1 MKKYI
6 LILAAGVLLAA
17 CAEKKPVVTEE
28 KIDFETVVSQRRSTR
43 DFDPSAKISAEQ
55 ISEIIAVAQ
64 NAPSWRNLEPARY
77 HAVLSEEKLPAAKAL
92 LMGNAE
98 RVSGAAAIV
107 VTTFVKGLSGFRD
120 NGEPVDALGNGWG
133 AYDCGLANSY
143 FVLAARAAGFD
154 TLIMGGR
161 DAEGLRSLLG
171 IPETEEI
178 MTAIAIGVR
187 ASEPRFAERPAVE
200 KVVKF
205 Y

>member
-1 MKKYI
+1 
-6 LILAAGVLLAA
+6 
-17 CAEKKPVVTEE
+17 
-28 KIDFETVVSQRRSTR
+28 
-43 DFDPSAKISAEQ
+43 
-55 ISEIIAVAQ
+55 
-64 NAPSWRNLEPARY
+64 
-77 HAVLSEEKLPAAKAL
+77 
-92 LMGNAE
+92 MGNAE

-161 DAEGLRSLLG
+161 DAEGLRSLLS

-178 MTAIAIGVR
+178 MTAIAVGVR

>member
-43 DFDPSAKISAEQ
+43 DFDPSAKISADQ
-55 ISEIIAVAQ
+55 IKEIVAVAQ

-77 HAVLSEEKLPAAKAL
+77 HVVLSEEKLAAAKAL
-92 LMGNAE
+92 LLGNAN
-98 RVSGAAAIV
+98 RVSGAAALV
-107 VTTFVKGLSGFRD
+107 VTTFVKGTSGFHD

-143 FVLAARAAGFD
+143 FVLAAKAAGFD

-178 MTAIAIGVR
+178 MTAIAVGVR
-187 ASEPRFAERPAVE
+187 ASEPRTPERPALDD
-200 KVVKF
+200 VVKF

>member
-1 MKKYI
+1 MKRI
-6 LILAAGVLLAA
+6 ILALALAGLLAS
-17 CAEKKPVVTEE
+17 CSEKTPAVKEE

-43 DFDPSAKISAEQ
+43 NFDPSAKISAEQ

-64 NAPSWRNLEPARY
+64 NAPSWRNFEPARY
-77 HAVLSEEKLPAAKAL
+77 HVVLSEEKLTAAKAL
-92 LMGNAE
+92 LLGNAE

-107 VTTFVKGLSGFRD
+107 VTSFVKGLSGFRD

-161 DAEGLRSLLG
+161 DAAGLRSLLG

-178 MTAIAIGVR
+178 MTAIAVGVR
-187 ASEPRFAERPAVE
+187 ASEPRIPERPALE
-200 KVVKF
+200 EVVKI